1 MTHNLNPRRH
11 DRPQVLLFDSINWVQ
26 DWSYDEEIEMLS
38 ALGVDVVIPDDRG
51 ARDRELGNAD
61 VVVVSSI
68 DRVESS
74 HIARLTRC
82 VGILC
87 YSAGMDAVDVAAANQ
102 AGIEVSNIRAGTAD
116 VADHAMALLLA
127 AWRRLPVMTR
137 AVAEHR
143 WDLDDNSELRTMPRI
158 EGKTLG
164 IFGAGAIGRAV
175 AVRARG
181 FGLSTI
187 ATYRRPEAADRDLP
201 HVPLEQLFAESHA
214 VVLTASL
221 TPTTSGIINEAVL
234 SRSRPG
240 LILVNVGRGG
250 LVVEADLAAALE
262 AGTVAWAAL
271 DVRDPE
277 PPDPDDDLLGGHLN
291 VIQTPHVAGVSAEA
305 LSSLHRLAAEGIES
319 LLRNGGR
326 L

>member
-1 MTHNLNPRRH
+1 
-11 DRPQVLLFDSINWVQ
+11 
-26 DWSYDEEIEMLS
+26 
-38 ALGVDVVIPDDRG
+38 
-51 ARDRELGNAD
+51 
-61 VVVVSSI
+61 
-68 DRVESS
+68 
-74 HIARLTRC
+74 
-82 VGILC
+82 
-87 YSAGMDAVDVAAANQ
+87 
-102 AGIEVSNIRAGTAD
+102 
-116 VADHAMALLLA
+116 
-127 AWRRLPVMTR
+127 MTR
-137 AVAEHR
+137 AVAEGR
-143 WDLDDNSELRTMPRI
+143 WDLDDNSELRTMPRMDD
-158 EGKTLG
+158 KTLG

-175 AVRARG
+175 AVRARA
-181 FGLSTI
+181 FGLSTV
-187 ATYRRPEAADRDLP
+187 ATYRRPEAAAQDLP
-201 HVPLEQLFAESHA
+201 HVPLEQLFADSHA

-262 AGTVAWAAL
+262 AGTVGWAAL